1 MDFSNKNKQLV
12 ESSQKSIVT
21 LHKSG
26 KHWVSTILTKVG
38 LIKVASTDIVNVKE
52 NIEITGFTSKSML
65 LQSVLA
71 TGAVFGGII
80 ADNNVLAEEVDEK
93 VFAYNILDET
103 EITPVAFAE
112 SMIVASSDSSLLVKS
127 NDQNELGE
135 EFESL
140 SGSTSESYSHSSI
153 DSEIGYESMSV
164 AESIQSETTSELD
177 YVGEFSEPLPSV
189 NANKLSLEELENVSI
204 VVESIEALDLS
215 NYNSAIASL
224 NDAINQ
230 IIPIGAEQQ
239 VSAYNKYLLSLQEAI
254 VARTNLELLP
264 VSSELTQSAIDEV
277 AISGA
282 QSAIRL
288 RMRYQQLLQSYNKIQ
303 PISGGGTT
311 NLRVASNSSEGT
323 ILVFSESDAD
333 SRYKDKRI
341 SLIEGRLNIETKI
354 IDWKIVYNPIN
365 SGMAY
370 AGLYVASVSDLG
382 TAQNVTVNGQPLTLD
397 TSFINP
403 SVALGTNLSTLD
415 YTGRYYGKN
424 YSYATTTVDTSQPII
439 YTFTT
444 TAGNS
449 LANVALYVQAAIN
462 TTTNQVHATTSE
474 LNGSTN
480 LSGMLVNYK
489 TSFTSVESN
498 SYVQSTSESIQ
509 RSLSIKESTSASH
522 SLVQSAS
529 VSVVRSTS
537 ISESLSNSQF
547 ISTSTSTS
555 KSISTSVSNAQSASA
570 SSSES
575 ISSSMSE
582 SALASESVSNSLS
595 ESTSVSD
602 SVSSSVSASASVSES
617 VSSSVSESALA
628 SESISSSSSEST
640 SISESVSSSMS
651 ASALVSESVSISVSA
666 STSASDSVSSSLSE
680 SVSSSDSVSNSM
692 SASISVS
699 ESNSLSESASASDSV
714 SSSVSASAS
723 VSESVSSSVSASTS
737 SSDSVSI
744 SVSASTSSSDSV
756 SNSLSASASSSDSVS
771 SSLSES
777 TSISESVSSLMSAS
791 ASVSES
797 NSSSVSESASASE
810 SNSSSVSES
819 ALASESISISLSESA
834 LASDS

>member
-1 MDFSNKNKQLV
+1 MDFSKKNKQLV
-12 ESSQKSIVT
+12 ESSKKSIVT

-38 LIKVASTDIVNVKE
+38 LIKVASTDIVNVE
-52 NIEITGFTSKSML
+52 ANIEITGFTSKSML

-103 EITPVAFAE
+103 DITPVAFAE
-112 SMIVASSDSSLLVKS
+112 SMIVASSDSCLLAKS

-135 EFESL
+135 ESESL

-164 AESIQSETTSELD
+164 AESIQSETTSELG
-177 YVGEFSEPLPSV
+177 YVGEFSEPLSSV
-189 NANKLSLEELENVSI
+189 NAEKSSLEELENVSI
-204 VVESIEALDLS
+204 IVDSIEALDLS

-230 IIPIGAEQQ
+230 IVPIGAEQQ

-254 VARTNLELLP
+254 VARTNLESLL

-288 RMRYQQLLQSYNKIQ
+288 RMRYQQLLQSYNKAQ
-303 PISGGGTT
+303 SVSDGGTT
-311 NLRVASNSSEGT
+311 NLRAANSSAEET
-323 ILVFSESDAD
+323 ILVFSEGDAN
-333 SRYKDKRI
+333 SKYKDKRI
-341 SLIEGRLNIETKI
+341 SLIEGRLNLDTKI
-354 IDWKIVYNPIN
+354 INWKVIYNPIN

-382 TAQNVTVNGQPLTLD
+382 TAQDVTVNGQPLILD
-397 TSFINP
+397 TSFVNP

-444 TAGNS
+444 TAGTS

-509 RSLSIKESTSASH
+509 RSLSIKESTSASQ

-547 ISTSTSTS
+547 ISTSASTS
-555 KSISTSVSNAQSASA
+555 KSISTSVSNVQSASA
-570 SSSES
+570 SFSES
-575 ISSSMSE
+575 ISSSISASALISESTSISLSESTSVSESISMSESTSVSELISSSTSASASVSESISSSVSE

-595 ESTSVSD
+595 ESTSVSESTSSSKSELASISESISNSLSASISVFK
-602 SVSSSVSASASVSES
+602 SVSSSMSESASVSES
-617 VSSSVSESALA
+617 
-628 SESISSSSSEST
+628 I
-640 SISESVSSSMS
+640 
-651 ASALVSESVSISVSA
+651 
-666 STSASDSVSSSLSE
+666 
-680 SVSSSDSVSNSM
+680 
-692 SASISVS
+692 
-699 ESNSLSESASASDSV
+699 SNSLSESAS
-714 SSSVSASAS
+714 
-723 VSESVSSSVSASTS
+723 VSESV
-737 SSDSVSI
+737 
-744 SVSASTSSSDSV
+744 
-756 SNSLSASASSSDSVS
+756 
-771 SSLSES
+771 
-777 TSISESVSSLMSAS
+777 
-791 ASVSES
+791 
-797 NSSSVSESASASE
+797 
-810 SNSSSVSES
+810 
-819 ALASESISISLSESA
+819 SISLSESA
-834 LASDS
+834 LASESVSISMSTSAS

>member
-1 MDFSNKNKQLV
+1 MDFSKKNKQLV
-12 ESSQKSIVT
+12 ESSKKSIVT

-38 LIKVASTDIVNVKE
+38 LIKVASTDIVNVE
-52 NIEITGFTSKSML
+52 ANIEITGFTSKSML

-93 VFAYNILDET
+93 VFAYHILDET
-103 EITPVAFAE
+103 DITPVAFAE
-112 SMIVASSDSSLLVKS
+112 SMIVASSDSSLLAKS

-135 EFESL
+135 ESESL

-164 AESIQSETTSELD
+164 AESIQSETTSELG
-177 YVGEFSEPLPSV
+177 YVGEFSEPLSSV
-189 NANKLSLEELENVSI
+189 NAEKSSLEELENVSI
-204 VVESIEALDLS
+204 IVDSIEALDLS
-215 NYNSAIASL
+215 NYYSAIASL

-230 IIPIGAEQQ
+230 IVPIGAEQQ
-239 VSAYNKYLLSLQEAI
+239 VSAYNKYFLSLQEAI
-254 VARTNLELLP
+254 VARTNLESLL

-288 RMRYQQLLQSYNKIQ
+288 RMRYQQLLQSYNKAQ
-303 PISGGGTT
+303 SVSDGGTT
-311 NLRVASNSSEGT
+311 NLRAANSIAEET
-323 ILVFSESDAD
+323 ILVFSEGDAN
-333 SRYKDKRI
+333 SKYKDKRI
-341 SLIEGRLNIETKI
+341 SLIEGRLNLDTKI
-354 IDWKIVYNPIN
+354 INWKVIYNPIN

-382 TAQNVTVNGQPLTLD
+382 TAQDVTVNGQPLILD
-397 TSFINP
+397 TSFVNP

-444 TAGNS
+444 TAGTS

-509 RSLSIKESTSASH
+509 RSLSIKESTSASQ

-547 ISTSTSTS
+547 ISTSASTS
-555 KSISTSVSNAQSASA
+555 KSISTSVSNVQSASA
-570 SSSES
+570 SFSES
-575 ISSSMSE
+575 ISGSMRESASVSE
-582 SALASESVSNSLS
+582 SISNSLSESSSISESTSISLSESTSVSELISSSTSASASISESTSISLSESTSVSESISNSLSASTSVSESISNSLSELASISESISNSLSASASISESVSNSLS
-595 ESTSVSD
+595 EL
-602 SVSSSVSASASVSES
+602 ASI
-617 VSSSVSESALA
+617 
-628 SESISSSSSEST
+628 SESIS
-640 SISESVSSSMS
+640 
-651 ASALVSESVSISVSA
+651 
-666 STSASDSVSSSLSE
+666 
-680 SVSSSDSVSNSM
+680 
-692 SASISVS
+692 
-699 ESNSLSESASASDSV
+699 NSLS
-714 SSSVSASAS
+714 
-723 VSESVSSSVSASTS
+723 
-737 SSDSVSI
+737 
-744 SVSASTSSSDSV
+744 
-756 SNSLSASASSSDSVS
+756 
-771 SSLSES
+771 
-777 TSISESVSSLMSAS
+777 
-791 ASVSES
+791 
-797 NSSSVSESASASE
+797 
-810 SNSSSVSES
+810 
-819 ALASESISISLSESA
+819 
-834 LASDS
+834 